1 VITLPE
7 PSAAA
12 ERKRRA
18 READRRRQAV
28 TLLNIGGAT
37 MIYAVHQLSD
47 GLPPAEA
54 RTVALESAAVLA
66 ETADALRRLTRLSGP
81 QRRALARQL
90 AAMGWT
96 TRRIAAHVGVCERTT
111 RYYLAGR

>member
-1 VITLPE
+1 MP
-7 PSAAA
+7 PSAVQPA

-18 READRRRQAV
+18 REDDRRRQAV
-28 TLLNIGGAT
+28 TLLNVAGGT
-37 MIYAVHQLSD
+37 MIYATRQLGT
-47 GLPPAEA
+47 GLSAAEA

-96 TRRIAAHVGVCERTT
+96 TRQIAAHVGVCERTT
-111 RYYLAGR
+111 RYYVAGR

>member
-1 VITLPE
+1 MPE
-7 PSAAA
+7 PSANA

-18 READRRRQAV
+18 RETDRRRQAV
-28 TLLNIGGAT
+28 TLMNVAGGT
-37 MIYAVHQLSD
+37 LHYAVRALGD

-81 QRRALARQL
+81 ERRALARQL

-96 TRRIAAHVGVCERTT
+96 TRQIAAHIGVCERSV
-111 RYYLAGR
+111 RYYVAGR